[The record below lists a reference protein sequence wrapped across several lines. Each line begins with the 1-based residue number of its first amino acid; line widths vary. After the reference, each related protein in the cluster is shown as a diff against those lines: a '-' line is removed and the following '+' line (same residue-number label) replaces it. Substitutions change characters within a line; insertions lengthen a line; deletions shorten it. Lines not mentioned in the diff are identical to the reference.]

1 MDFYDVVYSRRAIRQ
16 YKPDMVPQEILLKI
30 FNAANWAPSGMNMQ
44 QWEFI
49 VVSGSKKNQIGESY
63 ARFSEK
69 YTADWDDQA
78 RRENFLKFARN
89 FGGSPLLIVALT
101 KASKENS
108 MRKMHLE
115 SVSAAFENLL
125 LAACAEGLG
134 TCWMTGP
141 LQDEAGIRKIL
152 DIGDDKELVALTP
165 IGYPD
170 MTPAAP
176 DRVDPELKAKIRW
189 VE

>member
-1 MDFYDVVYSRRAIRQ
+1 
-16 YKPDMVPQEILLKI
+16 
-30 FNAANWAPSGMNMQ
+30 
-44 QWEFI
+44 
-49 VVSGSKKNQIGESY
+49 
-63 ARFSEK
+63 
-69 YTADWDDQA
+69 
-78 RRENFLKFARN
+78 
-89 FGGSPLLIVALT
+89 
-101 KASKENS
+101 
-108 MRKMHLE
+108 
-115 SVSAAFENLL
+115 LL

>member
-1 MDFYDVVYSRRAIRQ
+1 MDFYEVVYSRRAIRK
-16 YKPDMVPQEILLKI
+16 YKPDMVPRKTLLKI

-49 VVSGSKKNQIGESY
+49 VVAGPKKDQMGESY
-63 ARFSEK
+63 ARFAEI
-69 YTADWDDQA
+69 YTADWEDQA
-78 RRENFLKFARN
+78 RKEMFLKFARD

-101 KASKENS
+101 KASKQDS

-115 SVSAAFENLL
+115 SVSASFENLL

-134 TCWMTGP
+134 SCWMTGP
-141 LQDEAGIRKIL
+141 LQDEASIREIL
-152 DIGDDKELVALTP
+152 DIGDDKEIVALTP
-165 IGYPD
+165 LGYPD
-170 MTPAAP
+170 MSPVAP
-176 DRVDPELKAKIRW
+176 ERVDPELKSKIIW